1 MVSSNDNV
9 VRVGIDIGGT
19 FTDVALE
26 RNGQIHSAKILTDH
40 AAPDRAILTVLRK
53 VLDDLSIGFG
63 DINVIIHGT
72 TMATNALIERN
83 GAHTDLITTKGF
95 RHVIERRPES
105 SRERR
110 EGKECVRPGRVA
122 WPGSEK
128 KKIQK

>member
-63 DINVIIHGT
+63 AIHVIINGT
-72 TMATNALIERN
+72 TLATNAQIDRN
-83 GAHTDLITTKGF
+83 DAHTTLITTKWC
-95 RHVIERRPES
+95 RDVIEMRTES
-105 SRERR
+105 RFDQYNLKITTNGYTPV
-110 EGKECVRPGRVA
+110 GKKR
-122 WPGSEK
+122 S
-128 KKIQK
+128 IT

>member
-1 MVSSNDNV
+1 MVSSNDNL

-72 TMATNALIERN
+72 TLATNALLERN
-83 GAHTDLITTKGF
+83 GATTALLTRSDK
-95 RHVIERRPES
+95 RRV
-105 SRERR
+105 
-110 EGKECVRPGRVA
+110 GKECV
-122 WPGSEK
+122 ST
-128 KKIQK
+128 